1 MKPKRWNPSVTPELS
16 GWRPMM
22 VTLITKN
29 EKETNMFDLKNKEK
43 VLACKVIERPGKY
56 ISDEIVSYKTK
67 GDAKVGDVFAA
78 YKKYDGLVFVE
89 VVKVYSM
96 AEYSEERIGLGNTD
110 TMSYAIQK
118 VDMEKYAKEK
128 EARIKARDIEAAA
141 RERLEK
147 AMTLKKIEDAIKV
160 LGKDDANELKKMFKF
175 ADDLRNNPELL
186 DELDAE

>member
-1 MKPKRWNPSVTPELS
+1 
-16 GWRPMM
+16 
-22 VTLITKN
+22 
-29 EKETNMFDLKNKEK
+29 MFDLKNKEK

-67 GDAKVGDVFAA
+67 GDVKVGDVFAA

-128 EARIKARDIEAAA
+128 AARIKARDIEAAA

>member
-1 MKPKRWNPSVTPELS
+1 
-16 GWRPMM
+16 
-22 VTLITKN
+22 
-29 EKETNMFDLKNKEK
+29 MFELKNKEK

-56 ISDEIVSYKTK
+56 VSDEIVSYKVK
-67 GDAKVGDVFAA
+67 GDAKVGDVFAV
-78 YKKYDGLVFVE
+78 YKKYDGLCFAE

-96 AEYSEERIGLGNTD
+96 AEYSEERVGLGNTD

-118 VDMEKYAKEK
+118 VDLDKYAKEK
-128 EARIKARDIEAAA
+128 AARIKARDIEAAA

-175 ADDLRNNPELL
+175 ADDLRANPELL
-186 DELDAE
+186 NELDAE

>member
-22 VTLITKN
+22 VMLITKN

-67 GDAKVGDVFAA
+67 GDVKVGDVFAA